1 MDVLSDI
8 LDLISLRGSLYFRTH
23 FSPPWAVQVPAFEQV
38 ARFHFVTRG
47 ECWVQ
52 VQGQSTSLQLG
63 PGDLVVIPR
72 GVAHILKDDP
82 ARTPAS
88 LDDVI
93 EKSGFRGDGALVYGG
108 SEDNL
113 PCKLVCG
120 HFAFDADV
128 QHPLL
133 DALPAY
139 LHIPAA
145 VGVDYTWL
153 ESALRFVAHEADSGQ
168 PGSDAILR
176 RLAEI
181 IFVQT
186 LRSLDTT
193 ENPALQGIAGLLDK
207 RLAGALRA
215 IHSRPG
221 EQWSLDALAGE
232 AAMSRTRFAVRF
244 RDTIGMAPMEYLTLW
259 RMQVARRLIL
269 QSTLPMI
276 EIANRVGYTSESAF
290 NRAFHRQVGRPPG
303 SLRRDTRPNSAD

>member
-47 ECWVQ
+47 ECWVE
-52 VQGQSTSLQLG
+52 VQGQGSSLQLG

-72 GVAHILKDDP
+72 GAAHVLKDDP
-82 ARTPAS
+82 ARTPAT

-93 EKSGFRGDGALVYGG
+93 EKSGFRGEGALVYGG
-108 SEDNL
+108 GEGSAA
-113 PCKLVCG
+113 CKLVCG
-120 HFAFDADV
+120 HFAFDAAV

-145 VGVDYTWL
+145 MGVDYTWL
-153 ESALRFVAHEADSGQ
+153 ESALRFVAHEAEGGQ
-168 PGSDAILR
+168 PGSEAILR

-186 LRSLDTT
+186 LRSLDA
-193 ENPALQGIAGLLDK
+193 EANP
-207 RLAGALRA
+207 ALRA
-215 IHSRPG
+215 ISGIMDRRLSGALKAIHSQPG
-221 EQWSLDALAGE
+221 ENWSLDSLASE

-244 RDTIGMAPMEYLTLW
+244 RETIGMTPMEYLTLW
-259 RMQVARRLIL
+259 RMQVARQLIL

-276 EIANRVGYTSESAF
+276 EVASRVGYTSESAF

-303 SLRRDTRPNSAD
+303 SLRRESRRPYGG

>member
-1 MDVLSDI
+1 
-8 LDLISLRGSLYFRTH
+8 
-23 FSPPWAVQVPAFEQV
+23 VQVPAFEQV

-52 VQGQSTSLQLG
+52 VEGQDSSLQLG

-72 GVAHILKDDP
+72 GAAHVLKDHP
-82 ARTPAS
+82 ARQAAA

-93 EKSGFRGDGALVYGG
+93 EKSGFRGEGALVYGG
-108 SEDNL
+108 GESSAA
-113 PCKLVCG
+113 CKLVCG
-120 HFAFDADV
+120 HFAFDAEV

-145 VGVDYTWL
+145 VGVDYSWL
-153 ESALRFVAHEADSGQ
+153 ESALRFVAHEAESGQ

-186 LRSLDTT
+186 LRSLDAD
-193 ENPALQGIAGLLDK
+193 ENPALRAISGLMDK
-207 RLAGALRA
+207 RLSGALRA
-215 IHSRPG
+215 IHGRPG
-221 EQWSLDALAGE
+221 ENWSLDALARE

-259 RMQVARRLIL
+259 RMQVARQLIL
-269 QSTLPMI
+269 QTSLPMI
-276 EIANRVGYTSESAF
+276 EIASRVGYTSESAF
-290 NRAFHRQVGRPPG
+290 SRAFHRQVGKPPG
-303 SLRRDTRPNSAD
+303 SLRRRQTAGNS